1 MSVKVEI
8 YQVTLLCRCA
18 ALIVEV
24 LERTT
29 DADLN
34 FVLLSSTVLL
44 KNSFVF
50 FFQIMEG
57 AAGLS
62 PPPTPLWILMIPV
75 ESRPWNRSGP
85 YFCGTKVYF
94 LRGGGCLT
102 HYSLQDKMMLDFS
115 FPLLPVV

>member
-24 LERTT
+24 LERTK
-29 DADLN
+29 DANLN

-62 PPPTPLWILMIPV
+62 SPPLNSPLDLNDPRGEQTL
-75 ESRPWNRSGP
+75 ESVRALLLWYKGL
-85 YFCGTKVYF
+85 FFEG
-94 LRGGGCLT
+94 RGMSHTL
-102 HYSLQDKMMLDFS
+102 
-115 FPLLPVV
+115 

>member
-1 MSVKVEI
+1 MPHYVS
-8 YQVTLLCRCA
+8 
-18 ALIVEV
+18 VEV

-29 DADLN
+29 DANFD

-62 PPPTPLWILMIPV
+62 SPPPQLP
-75 ESRPWNRSGP
+75 SG
-85 YFCGTKVYF
+85 
-94 LRGGGCLT
+94 
-102 HYSLQDKMMLDFS
+102 S
-115 FPLLPVV
+115 